1 MAEESGADG
10 TSGVLFSAEIARIH
24 EAIGAYSG
32 ESPSHIA
39 VVAEPFAGQQVMM
52 EQITRYYPHRVTHL
66 PFYSVV
72 RSTDFLDTMR
82 RTEEIVLMERCH
94 FLALRRVGGFAMLDA
109 FLDFLSKSEK
119 LFITGWNAFAWS
131 YLNAVTGIEKSFP
144 IVIRLPRIDD
154 ATLKALIL
162 SRYDHPISFVD
173 DTPPREK
180 SRISIQ
186 QRLVRVPFLDDPI
199 TLPRIAVGT
208 ENGRGGGGGD
218 ADAAAADAVFNRIN
232 NLAQGNYGVALRI
245 WERSL
250 EENTVRMSRIPTLPC
265 SVSLTTDEA
274 FLLTIILSMESI
286 SIADLAAIA
295 HPEIDLE
302 QVLYRLRIQGLV
314 EEERGCYQVAPEA
327 LHCVSAYLKKIR
339 MVW

>member
-10 TSGVLFSAEIARIH
+10 TSGVLFKAEIARIH
-24 EAIGAYSG
+24 EAIGAYTG
-32 ESPSHIA
+32 EASSHIA
-39 VVAEPFAGQQVMM
+39 VIAEPFAGQQVMM

-72 RSTDFLDTMR
+72 RNTDFLDAMR

-94 FLALRRVGGFAMLDA
+94 FLALRRVGGFAMLEA
-109 FLDFLSKSEK
+109 FLDFLSTSEK

-131 YLNAVTGIEKSFP
+131 YLNSVIGIEKNLP
-144 IVIRLPRIDD
+144 VVIRLPRIDD
-154 ATLKALIL
+154 ETLKAMIL
-162 SRYDHPISFVD
+162 SRYDHPIRFVD
-173 DTPPREK
+173 DTPPQEK
-180 SRISIQ
+180 SRLSIQ
-186 QRLVRVPFLDDPI
+186 QHLVRVPFLNDPI
-199 TLPRIAVGT
+199 RLPWIAVST
-208 ENGRGGGGGD
+208 ENGPGGD
-218 ADAAAADAVFNRIN
+218 AADAGAAAADAVFSRIN

-245 WERSL
+245 WERSI
-250 EENTVRMSRIPTLPC
+250 EGDTVRMSRIPALPC

-286 SIADLAAIA
+286 SVGDLKAIA

-314 EEERGCYQVAPEA
+314 EEERENYQVKPEA
-327 LHCVSAYLKKIR
+327 LHCVSAHLKKIR